1 MSFTLFFRS
10 VMAGR
15 PKRTVGVRGEF
26 GWVRGSSP
34 RMTEPKDRITEPKDR
49 MTESK
54 DRITEPKDRMTEPK
68 DRIAEPKDRIA
79 EPKQKG
85 PGVVPG
91 LGVFLVE
98 ADYLIRP
105 WSFTAPFSMVNH
117 SMAPGTSPFLSN
129 SISVEAPL

>member
-1 MSFTLFFRS
+1 
-10 VMAGR
+10 
-15 PKRTVGVRGEF
+15 VRGEF

-34 RMTEPKDRITEPKDR
+34 RMTEPKDRITEPKDQ
-49 MTESK
+49 MTES
-54 DRITEPKDRMTEPK
+54 KDRMTEPK
-68 DRIAEPKDRIA
+68 DRIAEPKDRIT